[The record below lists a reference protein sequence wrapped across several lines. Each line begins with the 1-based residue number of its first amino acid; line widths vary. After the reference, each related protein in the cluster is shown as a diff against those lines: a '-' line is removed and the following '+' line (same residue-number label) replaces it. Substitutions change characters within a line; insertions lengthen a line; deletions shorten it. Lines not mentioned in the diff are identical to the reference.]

1 MQEHI
6 LWNYSRKQ
14 KRKGLPEEVVAFD
27 LPKMS
32 RHKSIVLSGHAK
44 PIKYKRAGSTPVSQI
59 IPDSSLGVALREIT
73 MNNNLPSSSEPDSS
87 SDQESDYSREDRPH
101 RRRQLRKRPSQKTGS
116 PTIRLIPPKEY
127 DGSADARAYHWFL
140 MEGNAYLKDG
150 KIHEEDCKI
159 RILAHFLDGKV
170 YAACSSW

>member
-1 MQEHI
+1 MQDGIKGICPKVKGKGIDPHEWGAVELDNKEMDLEMQEHI

-27 LPKMS
+27 LSRMS
-32 RHKSIVLSGHAK
+32 RHKSIALSGHAK

-73 MNNNLPSSSEPDSS
+73 MNNNLPSSSDPDSS
-87 SDQESDYSREDRPH
+87 SDQELDYSREDRPH

-127 DGSADARAYHWFL
+127 DGSADARAYH
-140 MEGNAYLKDG
+140 
-150 KIHEEDCKI
+150 
-159 RILAHFLDGKV
+159 
-170 YAACSSW
+170 